1 MLLAP
6 GHSMAWAPGAIGL
19 SRAINSGMQ
28 RMMGSSP
35 RDGSRWIGPERAWA
49 GSCGASGAPGLA
61 PGGKVGAA
69 FFVGGRV
76 QAEDGTALEHHFLH
90 EVFED
95 RHLGGFGG
103 EVVGPMGRKDDH
115 AFRVADDHV
124 AGKHR
129 RIAAAYGPVDVYGLV
144 QRQIGWRARALVVGR
159 EGQPGDVGAVAQTPL
174 RRSPPRRRRAAS
186 AA

>member
-6 GHSMAWAPGAIGL
+6 GHSMAWAPEAIGL

-28 RMMGSSP
+28 RMMVSSP
-35 RDGSRWIGPERAWA
+35 RNGSRWLGSERVWA
-49 GSCGASGAPGLA
+49 DSFGDSAAPSLA
-61 PGGKVGAA
+61 PGCKVGAA

-103 EVVGPMGRKDDH
+103 E
-115 AFRVADDHV
+115 F
-124 AGKHR
+124 
-129 RIAAAYGPVDVYGLV
+129 
-144 QRQIGWRARALVVGR
+144 
-159 EGQPGDVGAVAQTPL
+159 
-174 RRSPPRRRRAAS
+174 
-186 AA
+186 

>member
-6 GHSMAWAPGAIGL
+6 GHSMAWAPAAIGL

-28 RMMGSSP
+28 RMMVSSP
-35 RDGSRWIGPERAWA
+35 RNGSRWIGPERAWA
-49 GSCGASGAPGLA
+49 GSRGASAAPGLA

-69 FFVGGRV
+69 FFVGG
-76 QAEDGTALEHHFLH
+76 
-90 EVFED
+90 
-95 RHLGGFGG
+95 FGG
-103 EVVGPMGRKDDH
+103 EFVGPMGRKDDH

-144 QRQIGWRARALVVGR
+144 QR
-159 EGQPGDVGAVAQTPL
+159 
-174 RRSPPRRRRAAS
+174 
-186 AA
+186 

>member
-6 GHSMAWAPGAIGL
+6 GHSMAWAPVAIGL

-28 RMMGSSP
+28 RMMVSSP

-49 GSCGASGAPGLA
+49 GSWGASGAPGLA
-61 PGGKVGAA
+61 AGRKVGGG
-69 FFVGGRV
+69 FFGGGGV

-95 RHLGGFGG
+95 RHLGGFGV
-103 EVVGPMGRKDDH
+103 EFVGPMGRKDDH

-129 RIAAAYGPVDVYGLV
+129 RIAAAYGPVDVYG
-144 QRQIGWRARALVVGR
+144 
-159 EGQPGDVGAVAQTPL
+159 
-174 RRSPPRRRRAAS
+174 
-186 AA
+186 